1 MGQEWDRFDRTAA
14 WTDVIEPALDLIE
27 GPAAAE
33 CGFQPS
39 FPRVFGAASSSFRD
53 APVSEASFVVDEAIW
68 RCIARCAGR
77 HLVWSPRVGVQ
88 CVMVPSGRAAVDSI
102 DSGGIWTR
110 SSGPGGRSSCPAV
123 CVADDDKTPGAQTTH
138 DPSARS
144 LTHTTFLCTPFP
156 DTHAQESARSTRARP
171 RSFLPPRVLAPLVP
185 RDPPLPPPSPWL
197 AGYDTFQD

>member
-1 MGQEWDRFDRTAA
+1 MWLPAQLPKGLGGGVV
-14 WTDVIEPALDLIE
+14 VIPRCTRIRGKLRRRRGDLAMHRAMRRQASGVVAPRWGAVCH
-27 GPAAAE
+27 GPI
-33 CGFQPS
+33 G
-39 FPRVFGAASSSFRD
+39 PRCR
-53 APVSEASFVVDEAIW
+53 
-68 RCIARCAGR
+68 
-77 HLVWSPRVGVQ
+77 
-88 CVMVPSGRAAVDSI
+88 AVDSI

-110 SSGPGGRSSCPAV
+110 SIGPGGRSSCPAV

-156 DTHAQESARSTRARP
+156 DTHAQESARSTRAWP

-185 RDPPLPPPSPWL
+185 RDPPLTPPSPWL